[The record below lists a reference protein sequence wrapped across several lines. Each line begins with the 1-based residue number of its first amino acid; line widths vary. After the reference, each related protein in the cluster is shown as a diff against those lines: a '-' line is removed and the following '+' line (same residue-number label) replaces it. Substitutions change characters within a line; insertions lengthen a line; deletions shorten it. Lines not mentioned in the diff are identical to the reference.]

1 MQASVRMWSSHWSVD
16 PIGDAVRYRYGSKA
30 CQDGV
35 SGPHCVL
42 SLFCRAR
49 LAQLSCVLS
58 HPPRPYHMRMR
69 GVKWGR
75 MGYCMGVRCGML
87 TIRYKRNTC
96 PRNTTRFRYRCPC
109 R

>member
-1 MQASVRMWSSHWSVD
+1 MW
-16 PIGDAVRYRYGSKA
+16 YRYSGKA

-42 SLFCRAR
+42 SLFDRAR
-49 LAQLSCVLS
+49 LAQSSCVLS

-75 MGYCMGVRCGML
+75 MGYCMGVRCDML
-87 TIRYKRNTC
+87 TIRYKRNLS
-96 PRNTTRFRYRCPC
+96 PKHSRFRYCTLDAPKRS
-109 R
+109 RTVTEAGWRMG

>member
-1 MQASVRMWSSHWSVD
+1 MWSSHCGSG
-16 PIGDAVRYRYGSKA
+16 PNRDAARYRYLRMA

-42 SLFCRAR
+42 SLICRAR
-49 LAQLSCVLS
+49 LAQLGCVLS

-75 MGYCMGVRCGML
+75 MGYCMGVRCD
-87 TIRYKRNTC
+87 I
-96 PRNTTRFRYRCPC
+96 
-109 R
+109 